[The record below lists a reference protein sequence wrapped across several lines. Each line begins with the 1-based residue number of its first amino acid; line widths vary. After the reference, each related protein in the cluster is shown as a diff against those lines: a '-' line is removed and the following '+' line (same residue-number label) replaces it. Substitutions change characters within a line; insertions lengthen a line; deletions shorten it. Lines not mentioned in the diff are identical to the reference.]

1 MSNQLQQ
8 ICLDKAEQIASEING
23 DLYYVPQEDIDQLL
37 SQLTEDNVDE
47 IASELAELAHWFNWT
62 FMTWYLQIQD
72 KDNNVLLLNHALGD
86 YKKYSKFIDNKA
98 NKVVAQFPTAKRW
111 EVRPNPYTHK
121 AIIWCKKHSKSSSG
135 KTLTVTKLKLF

>member
-47 IASELAELAHWFNWT
+47 IASELAELAHWFN
-62 FMTWYLQIQD
+62 
-72 KDNNVLLLNHALGD
+72 
-86 YKKYSKFIDNKA
+86 
-98 NKVVAQFPTAKRW
+98 
-111 EVRPNPYTHK
+111 
-121 AIIWCKKHSKSSSG
+121 
-135 KTLTVTKLKLF
+135 